1 LIRLD
6 VPIFDLALD
15 ANGRLWATTG
25 GGALLELD
33 PASGAILAEHGDG
46 ITQALAIHPESGKI
60 YVSTGGG
67 VAIFD
72 PPAGPSSR
80 SAKRASTTSRSRQP
94 ASCGGRPGPSA
105 ARSSSSRPLGRAQ
118 PVVRLDAEVDS
129 LAFGRPGSALAGLL
143 FVSTNDGKLV
153 MIDLVTLQHLTIAR
167 GGSRG
172 ETVHGHRRWRP
183 AGRPVASDRP
193 HRAAFRAARG
203 RHQSAAPG
211 RRGAAAGEPD
221 GHLRSGHGCRR
232 SDRPA
237 RC

>member
-1 LIRLD
+1 VRLPDGSFLASGGSNRGELYRLSADGGVAGSPLIRLD

-72 PPAGPSSR
+72 PATGIFEP

-94 ASCGGRPGPSA
+94 ASCGVRPGPSA
-105 ARSSSSRPLGRAQ
+105 ARSSSSARSVAGR
-118 PVVRLDAEVDS
+118 RS
-129 LAFGRPGSALAGLL
+129 
-143 FVSTNDGKLV
+143 FVSTP
-153 MIDLVTLQHLTIAR
+153 R
-167 GGSRG
+167 
-172 ETVHGHRRWRP
+172 
-183 AGRPVASDRP
+183 
-193 HRAAFRAARG
+193 
-203 RHQSAAPG
+203 
-211 RRGAAAGEPD
+211 
-221 GHLRSGHGCRR
+221 
-232 SDRPA
+232 
-237 RC
+237 